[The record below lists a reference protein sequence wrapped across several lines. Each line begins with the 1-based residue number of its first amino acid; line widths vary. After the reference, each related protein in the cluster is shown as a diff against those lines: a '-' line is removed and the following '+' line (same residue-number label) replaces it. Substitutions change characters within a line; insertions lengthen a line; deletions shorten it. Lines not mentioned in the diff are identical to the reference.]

1 MSKKYLNTNQS
12 HVKFFMLSQMRSQCE
27 QLCELFAKILR
38 KTGRERSQLN
48 LNEFKFYFIEIF
60 QSFSLRKF
68 YLLRYD

>member
-38 KTGRERSQLN
+38 KTGRAITAESQRIQIL
-48 LNEFKFYFIEIF
+48 FYWDLSIF
-60 QSFSLRKF
+60 
-68 YLLRYD
+68 